1 MDKKEMT
8 FEEKMNKLEDIVRK
22 IDSGDLNLDDN
33 LKYYLKGTK
42 LINELEKTIKEAKE
56 KIENIQKDND

>member
-1 MDKKEMT
+1 MEKKELT

-33 LKYYLKGTK
+33 LKYYLEGTK
-42 LINELEKTIKEAKE
+42 LINELEQTIKDAKE
-56 KIENIQKDND
+56 KIENIQKNND

>member
-33 LKYYLKGTK
+33 LKYYLEGTK

>member
-1 MDKKEMT
+1 MEKKELT

-33 LKYYLKGTK
+33 LKYYLEGTK
-42 LINELEKTIKEAKE
+42 LINELEKTIEDAKE
-56 KIENIQKDND
+56 KIENIQKNND

>member
-1 MDKKEMT
+1 MEKKELT

-33 LKYYLKGTK
+33 LKYYLEGTK
-42 LINELEKTIKEAKE
+42 LINELEKTIKDAKE
-56 KIENIQKDND
+56 KIENIQKNND